1 MVHASL
7 TQIDFFWDPPPSVQ
21 APPLFGD
28 EKFDNMLE
36 RKRKLV
42 DVGYWLLCFT
52 GMDRPHPEEGKEGDA
67 VFRNRG
73 WRVILT
79 L

>member
-7 TQIDFFWDPPPSVQ
+7 TQIDFFWDTPPSVQ

-42 DVGYWLLCFT
+42 DVGY
-52 GMDRPHPEEGKEGDA
+52 
-67 VFRNRG
+67 
-73 WRVILT
+73 
-79 L
+79 